1 MPLWPA
7 GEADTRLNS
16 TREGDWA
23 GRGLGRKREKRTFEV
38 LLNKPHTEKN
48 NNNRIIANT
57 CTEFNM
63 CLALFHAFY
72 RYSLI

>member
-1 MPLWPA
+1 MPSWPA

-16 TREGDWA
+16 KREEDWA
-23 GRGLGRKREKRTFEV
+23 GRGIEEKEKEKDF
-38 LLNKPHTEKN
+38 LNKPHTQNN

-57 CTEFNM
+57 CTEFNL

-72 RYSLI
+72 IYSLT